1 LDWVMACPKPCPS
14 IIVLIYLLYNE
25 INYHFGG
32 ENMENLDAIGMFFG
46 GLGLLLLSFGLFW
59 FVDVYKKSK
68 GSKQKE
74 EK

>member
-1 LDWVMACPKPCPS
+1 
-14 IIVLIYLLYNE
+14 
-25 INYHFGG
+25 
-32 ENMENLDAIGMFFG
+32 MENLGSTGIFFG

-68 GSKQKE
+68 MSKHKE

>member
-1 LDWVMACPKPCPS
+1 MAGSKPCPS
-14 IIVLIYLLYNE
+14 IIVLFLYSYCTIE

-32 ENMENLDAIGMFFG
+32 ADMENLGPIGIFFG

-68 GSKQKE
+68 K
-74 EK
+74 

>member
-1 LDWVMACPKPCPS
+1 M
-14 IIVLIYLLYNE
+14 
-25 INYHFGG
+25 NYHFGG
-32 ENMENLDAIGMFFG
+32 EDMENLGSTGIFFG

-68 GSKQKE
+68 MSKHKE